1 MNRWSSYN
9 LAADAMA
16 VSIGWMAGIGVAHN
30 ARRRRPNTAYG
41 LQ

>member
-16 VSIGWMAGIGVAHN
+16 GSIGLMAGIGVAR
-30 ARRRRPNTAYG
+30 AAYQRRWNTSPD
-41 LQ
+41 LK